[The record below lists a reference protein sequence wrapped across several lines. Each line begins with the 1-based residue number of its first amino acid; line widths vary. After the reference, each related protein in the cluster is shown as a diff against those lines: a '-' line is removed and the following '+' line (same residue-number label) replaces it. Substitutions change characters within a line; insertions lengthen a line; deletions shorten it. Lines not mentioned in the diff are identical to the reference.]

1 MVFFLLMLV
10 SVFVSVMGYLQW
22 QFHRQQKTFALQM
35 QNLRQ
40 TLAAL
45 NAQSVVQGRQL
56 QINEEFEK
64 VIKARKPELGEMIF
78 ELNFDLFQRLSNHQL
93 LR

>member
-1 MVFFLLMLV
+1 MVFFFLILAGV
-10 SVFVSVMGYLQW
+10 FASVIGYLQW
-22 QFHRQQKTFALQM
+22 QFHRQQQTFAHQM

-45 NAQSVVQGRQL
+45 NAQSAVQGRQL

-64 VIKARKPELGEMIF
+64 VIKARKPQLGEMIF
-78 ELNFDLFQRLSNHQL
+78 ELNFELFQRLSDH
-93 LR
+93 